1 MTQQHEMLVDEPR
14 CLGWDR
20 AVQDLVTLLAEAVM
34 ALPDSEKRSV
44 LKTAITP
51 LFEALLTLNEVEQV
65 PGIGLI
71 WMTLICFGY
80 QDYTTRLWPQR
91 TSLSEETTA
100 GARAAS
106 AVISELKET
115 SDVA

>member
-14 CLGWDR
+14 YLGWDR

-44 LKTAITP
+44 LTITP
-51 LFEALLTLNEVEQV
+51 VFEALLTLNRVKQV

-71 WMTLICFGY
+71 WMTLICAGY
-80 QDYTTRLWPQR
+80 EDYARRLRPQR
-91 TSLSEETTA
+91 KNLSEETIA
-100 GARAAS
+100 VPLASSAA
-106 AVISELKET
+106 ISELKEI

>member
-1 MTQQHEMLVDEPR
+1 MLVDEPR

-51 LFEALLTLNEVEQV
+51 LFEALLTLNKVKQV

-71 WMTLICFGY
+71 WMTLICAGY
-80 QDYTTRLWPQR
+80 EDYARRLRPQR
-91 TSLSEETTA
+91 ESLSEETTA
-100 GARAAS
+100 S
-106 AVISELKET
+106 APSSTAISELKEI